1 MNVLE
6 KILEEIENLNY
17 YPEGMGCGIEDC
29 GITDIYEACE
39 YGWNEAIEAV
49 IEVINNMDDGKG
61 TNVPSNWISVEERL
75 PEAGELVKVTVH
87 SSEWISDYNSDWVSE
102 EDKIHYPAE
111 YNVYDGFLCRDE
123 AWIFYDKYNEE
134 VTCVKEFGIDKGRG
148 YDVVTAWMPI
158 ILPEPYKGGKE
169 NE

>member
-6 KILEEIENLNY
+6 KILEEIEDVRKIMKSTVATNCFGKECEND
-17 YPEGMGCGIEDC
+17 DC
-29 GITDIYEACE
+29 TVCVCE
-39 YGWNEAIEAV
+39 RV
-49 IEVINNMDDGKG
+49 IEIIRSHMDEVNDA
-61 TNVPSNWISVEERL
+61 NVPSNWISVEERL

-123 AWIFYDKYNEE
+123 AWIFYDKYNAE

>member
-6 KILEEIENLNY
+6 KILEEIEEIRNIM
-17 YPEGMGCGIEDC
+17 ESTVAIDC
-29 GITDIYEACE
+29 FEKDCE
-39 YGWNEAIEAV
+39 HNDCTVCVCERVMEI
-49 IEVINNMDDGKG
+49 IRSHMDEVND

-123 AWIFYDKYNEE
+123 AWIFYDKYNAE
-134 VTCVKEFGIDKGRG
+134 VTCVKEFGIDKGRV

>member
-6 KILEEIENLNY
+6 KILEEIEDVRKIMKSTVATNCFGKECEND
-17 YPEGMGCGIEDC
+17 DC
-29 GITDIYEACE
+29 TVCVCE
-39 YGWNEAIEAV
+39 RV
-49 IEVINNMDDGKG
+49 IEIIRSHMNDGNDI
-61 TNVPSNWISVEERL
+61 NVPSNWISVEERL

-87 SSEWISDYNSDWVSE
+87 SSEWISDYDSDWVSE

-123 AWIFYDKYNEE
+123 AWIFYDKYNAE

>member
-6 KILEEIENLNY
+6 KILEEIEDVRKIMKSTVAKNCFGKECEND
-17 YPEGMGCGIEDC
+17 DC
-29 GITDIYEACE
+29 TVCVCE
-39 YGWNEAIEAV
+39 RV
-49 IEVINNMDDGKG
+49 IEIIRSHMDEVND

-123 AWIFYDKYNEE
+123 AWIFYDKYNAE
-134 VTCVKEFGIDKGRG
+134 VTCVKEFGIDKGRV